1 MARTKRKTNPLVQEV
16 ETSAPARKIY
26 KTAAYVRLSVEDSG
40 KPGADTIEGQ
50 KALLTSFIENKSDME
65 LVALFC
71 DNGRTGTDFERPDFL
86 RMMEQVKQGQI
97 HCIVVKDLSR
107 FGRDYLVVGN
117 YISRVFPFLG
127 VRFIAVNDG
136 FDSSRPQDIDSL
148 DTSFK
153 TLIYDLYSREL
164 SGKVKNA
171 KRMRAE
177 KGLFLSPFAPYG
189 YVKDP
194 EDKNRLII
202 DDEAAD
208 IVRKIFALTADG
220 VKPTEIAAMLNRE
233 GIPTPMLHKRAAG
246 CSRDRWPSI
255 HDENFWT
262 QGNIFKILRDERYIG
277 KCVYGKRERD
287 MVGNWH
293 TVRKSKSD
301 WIVVDETHEGIV
313 SKELFEQ
320 VASRMK
326 EYKEFVPSSS
336 ERNPLRRKVIC
347 GTCGFAMSL
356 SNTKN
361 AKYHCRT
368 SHLETGFDCTSE
380 GILQADIHEMVVT
393 LIRTYA
399 SYAVSL
405 EHLLLLQ
412 KERIQAEKK
421 QARRELAVLQSR
433 RNQFEKSLQ
442 DLYEKL
448 IDGTIDKE
456 TYLSQKA
463 SNQAQMQELTDKMDR
478 LEKSSQTSTEQGGA
492 FIEKYKEYTELETLT
507 AEIANDVVKRVTVY
521 KDGGIEIELA
531 LRDELEKLLTCLETV
546 DAAS

>member
-1 MARTKRKTNPLVQEV
+1 MRVAMYL
-16 ETSAPARKIY
+16 
-26 KTAAYVRLSVEDSG
+26 RLSSEDGDLKDTGKAESESISNQRGLLQNFISSHPEFNGWEVSEFCDDGWSG
-40 KPGADTIEGQ
+40 K
-50 KALLTSFIENKSDME
+50 N
-65 LVALFC
+65 
-71 DNGRTGTDFERPDFL
+71 FERPDFL
-86 RMMEQVKQGQI
+86 RMMEQVKQSRVQ
-97 HCIVVKDLSR
+97 CIVVKDLSR

-164 SGKVKNA
+164 SSKVKNA

-177 KGLFLSPFAPYG
+177 RGLFLSPFAPYG

-194 EDKNRLII
+194 ENKNRLLV
-202 DDEAAD
+202 DEQAAA
-208 IVRKIFALTADG
+208 IVRKIFALTIDG

-233 GIPTPMLHKRAAG
+233 GVPTPMLYKRAAG
-246 CSRDRWPSI
+246 CSRERWPSI
-255 HDENFWT
+255 HEENFWT

-287 MVGNWH
+287 AVGNRH
-293 TVRKSKSD
+293 TVKRSKTD
-301 WIVVDETHEGIV
+301 WVIVDETHEGIV
-313 SKELFEQ
+313 SKTDFQ
-320 VASRMK
+320 KAAGRMK
-326 EYKEFVPSSS
+326 EYREFVPYIS
-336 ERNPLRRKVIC
+336 ERNPLRKKVIC
-347 GTCGFAMSL
+347 GICGHAMSL

-368 SHLETGFDCTSE
+368 SHLEAGFGCTSE

-399 SYAVSL
+399 AYAVSL

-412 KERIQAEKK
+412 RERIQAEKK

-433 RNQFEKSLQ
+433 KNQLEKALQ

-456 TYLSQKA
+456 TYLSHKA
-463 SNQAQMQELTDKMDR
+463 SNQAKAQELSEQMER
-478 LEKSSQTSTEQGGA
+478 LEKSSQAATEQGGA
-492 FIEKYKEYTELETLT
+492 FIEKYREYTELENLT
-507 AEIANDVVKRVTVY
+507 AEVANDVVKRVTVY

-531 LRDELEKLLTCLETV
+531 LRDELEKLLACIEAV

>member
-1 MARTKRKTNPLVQEV
+1 MRVAMYL
-16 ETSAPARKIY
+16 
-26 KTAAYVRLSVEDSG
+26 RLSSEDDDLKDTGKAESESISNQRGLLKNFISGQLDFSGCEVSEFCDDGWSG
-40 KPGADTIEGQ
+40 K
-50 KALLTSFIENKSDME
+50 N
-65 LVALFC
+65 
-71 DNGRTGTDFERPDFL
+71 FERPGFL
-86 RMMEQVKQGQI
+86 QMMEQVKQGQI

-164 SGKVKNA
+164 SAKVKNA
-171 KRMRAE
+171 KRLRAE

-194 EDKNRLII
+194 DNKNRLLV
-202 DDEAAD
+202 DKEAAD
-208 IVRKIFALTADG
+208 VVRRIFNLAGNG
-220 VKPTEIAAMLNRE
+220 VRAVEIAAMLNRN
-233 GIPTPMLHKRAAG
+233 GIPTPMLYKRAAG
-246 CSRDRWPSI
+246 CSRDHWPSI
-255 HDENFWT
+255 HEENFWT
-262 QGNIFKILRDERYIG
+262 AGNIFKILRDERYLG
-277 KCVYGKRERD
+277 KCVYGKRERN

-293 TVRKSKSD
+293 TIKRSKTD
-301 WIVVDETHEGIV
+301 WVVVDETHEGIV
-313 SKELFEQ
+313 SKEQFQ
-320 VASRMK
+320 KAASRMK
-326 EYKEFVPSSS
+326 EYSEFTPIVS
-336 ERNPLRRKVIC
+336 ERNPLRGKVIC
-347 GTCGFAMSL
+347 GTCGHAMSL
-356 SNTKN
+356 SHTKN

-368 SHLETGFDCTSE
+368 ARLAAGFDCPSE

-393 LIRTYA
+393 QIRTYA
-399 SYAVSL
+399 TYAVSL

-421 QARRELAVLQSR
+421 QARHDLAVLQSR
-433 RNQFEKSLQ
+433 KNQLEKSLQ

-448 IDGTIDKE
+448 IDGTIDRE
-456 TYLSQKA
+456 TYLSHKA
-463 SNQAQMQELTDKMDR
+463 SNRAQMQELTEKMEY
-478 LEKSSQTSTEQGGA
+478 LEKSSQTSVEEGGA
-492 FIEKYKEYTELETLT
+492 FIEKYREYTELETLT
-507 AEIANDVVKRVTVY
+507 SDIANDVVKRVTVY

-531 LRDELEKLLTCLETV
+531 LRDEMEKLLVCVEAA

>member
-1 MARTKRKTNPLVQEV
+1 MRVAMYL
-16 ETSAPARKIY
+16 
-26 KTAAYVRLSVEDSG
+26 RLSSEDGDLKDTGKAESESISNQRGLIQNFIGSRPDFSGWGISEFCDDGWSG
-40 KPGADTIEGQ
+40 K
-50 KALLTSFIENKSDME
+50 N
-65 LVALFC
+65 
-71 DNGRTGTDFERPDFL
+71 FERPSFL

-97 HCIVVKDLSR
+97 NCIVVKDLSR

-117 YISRVFPFLG
+117 YISRVFPFMG
-127 VRFIAVNDG
+127 VRFIAVNDS

-164 SGKVKNA
+164 SAKVKNA
-171 KRMRAE
+171 RRMRAE

-194 EDKNRLII
+194 DDKNRLVI
-202 DDEAAD
+202 DNEAAE
-208 IVRKIFALTADG
+208 IVKKIFTLTAEG
-220 VKPTEIAAMLNRE
+220 VKPTELAAMLNRE
-233 GIPTPMLHKRAAG
+233 GVPTPMLYKRAAG

-255 HDENFWT
+255 HEENFWT
-262 QGNIFKILRDERYIG
+262 QTMVGKLLRDERYIG

-287 MVGNWH
+287 TVGNWH
-293 TVRKSKSD
+293 TVRHSKND
-301 WIVVDETHEGIV
+301 WIIVDETHEGIV
-313 SKELFEQ
+313 SKELFQ
-320 VASRMK
+320 KVASQMK
-326 EYKEFVPSSS
+326 EYKEFAPSVS

-347 GTCGFAMSL
+347 GTCGFAMYL

-368 SHLETGFDCTSE
+368 SPLETGFDCTSE

-399 SYAVSL
+399 AYAVSL

-421 QARRELAVLQSR
+421 QARRELAVLQGR
-433 RNQFEKSLQ
+433 KNQLEKSLQ

-456 TYLSQKA
+456 TYLSHKA
-463 SNQAQMQELTDKMDR
+463 SNQAQMQELTDKMER
-478 LEKSSQTSTEQGGA
+478 LEKSTESTTEQGGA

-507 AEIANDVVKRVTVY
+507 GEIARDVVKRVVVH

-531 LRDELEKLLTCLETV
+531 LRDELEELLNSLKAV

>member
-1 MARTKRKTNPLVQEV
+1 MSTYERLVNSQNFFSPYLTQE
-16 ETSAPARKIY
+16 
-26 KTAAYVRLSVEDSG
+26 
-40 KPGADTIEGQ
+40 
-50 KALLTSFIENKSDME
+50 
-65 LVALFC
+65 
-71 DNGRTGTDFERPDFL
+71 
-86 RMMEQVKQGQI
+86 
-97 HCIVVKDLSR
+97 DLSR

-202 DDEAAD
+202 DEEAAD
-208 IVRKIFALTADG
+208 IVRKIFTLTADG
-220 VKPTEIAAMLNRE
+220 VKPTEIAAMLNRD
-233 GIPTPMLHKRAAG
+233 GVPTPMLYKRAAG

-255 HDENFWT
+255 HEENFWT

-301 WIVVDETHEGIV
+301 WIVVAETHEGIV
-313 SKELFEQ
+313 SKQLFEQ

-326 EYKEFVPSSS
+326 EYKEFVPSTSQ
-336 ERNPLRRKVIC
+336 RNPLRRKVIC
-347 GTCGFAMSL
+347 GTCGLAMAL

-368 SHLETGFDCTSE
+368 SHLEAGFDCTSD
-380 GILQADIHEMVVT
+380 GILQADIHEMVVA

-399 SYAVSL
+399 AYAVSL

-412 KERIQAEKK
+412 KERIQAEKR
-421 QARRELAVLQSR
+421 QARRE
-433 RNQFEKSLQ
+433 
-442 DLYEKL
+442 
-448 IDGTIDKE
+448 
-456 TYLSQKA
+456 
-463 SNQAQMQELTDKMDR
+463 
-478 LEKSSQTSTEQGGA
+478 
-492 FIEKYKEYTELETLT
+492 T
-507 AEIANDVVKRVTVY
+507 A
-521 KDGGIEIELA
+521 L
-531 LRDELEKLLTCLETV
+531 
-546 DAAS
+546 

>member
-1 MARTKRKTNPLVQEV
+1 MRIAIYLRVSSEDGDLKDTGKAESESISNQRGLLLNFISSHSEFSGWEV
-16 ETSAPARKIY
+16 SEFC
-26 KTAAYVRLSVEDSG
+26 DDGWSG
-40 KPGADTIEGQ
+40 K
-50 KALLTSFIENKSDME
+50 N
-65 LVALFC
+65 
-71 DNGRTGTDFERPDFL
+71 FERPDFL
-86 RMMEQVKQGQI
+86 RMMEQIKQGQI
-97 HCIVVKDLSR
+97 DCVLVKDLSR

-164 SGKVKNA
+164 SGKVKTA

-194 EDKNRLII
+194 EDKNRLVI
-202 DDEAAD
+202 DNGAAD
-208 IVRKIFALTADG
+208 IVRKIFSLTIDG
-220 VKPTEIAAMLNRE
+220 VRPSEIAARFNRD
-233 GIPTPMLHKRAAG
+233 GVPTPMLYKRAAG

-255 HDENFWT
+255 HEENFWT
-262 QGNIFKILRDERYIG
+262 QRTIIKILRDERYIG

-293 TVRKSKSD
+293 TVKRSKAD
-301 WIVVDETHEGIV
+301 WIVVDRTHEGIV
-313 SKELFEQ
+313 SKNEFQ
-320 VASRMK
+320 KAASRMK
-326 EYKEFVPSSS
+326 EYKEFIPSAS
-336 ERNPLRRKVIC
+336 ERNLLRRKVIC
-347 GTCGFAMSL
+347 GTCGFAMAL

-361 AKYHCRT
+361 AKYHCCT
-368 SHLETGFDCTSE
+368 SHLETGFGCSSD

-399 SYAVSL
+399 AYAVSL
-405 EHLLLLQ
+405 EHLLLIQ

-421 QARRELAVLQSR
+421 QARRELAILQSR
-433 RNQFEKSLQ
+433 RNQIEKALQ

-456 TYLSQKA
+456 TYLSHKA
-463 SNQAQMQELTDKMDR
+463 GCQTQMQEISDKM
-478 LEKSSQTSTEQGGA
+478 EHYEHITQAAPEQGGA

-507 AEIANDVVKRVTVY
+507 SGIANDIVRRITVH
-521 KDGGIEIELA
+521 KDGGIEIELT
-531 LRDELEKLLTCLETV
+531 LRDELEMLLDRLKTD
-546 DAAS
+546 DAAFNLG

>member
-1 MARTKRKTNPLVQEV
+1 MKVAMYL
-16 ETSAPARKIY
+16 
-26 KTAAYVRLSVEDSG
+26 RLSSEDGDLKDTGKAESESISNQRGLLQNFIRSRPEFTGWEISEFCDDGWSG
-40 KPGADTIEGQ
+40 KT
-50 KALLTSFIENKSDME
+50 
-65 LVALFC
+65 
-71 DNGRTGTDFERPDFL
+71 FERPSFL
-86 RMMEQVKQGQI
+86 QMMEQVKQGQI

-117 YISRVFPFLG
+117 YISRVFPFMG
-127 VRFIAVNDG
+127 VRFIAVNDS

-164 SGKVKNA
+164 SAKVKSA

-194 EDKNRLII
+194 ENKNRLVI
-202 DDEAAD
+202 DNEAAA
-208 IVRKIFALTADG
+208 IVQKIFALTIAG
-220 VKPTEIAAMLNRE
+220 VKPTEIAAMLNRD
-233 GIPTPMLHKRAAG
+233 GVPTPMLHKRAAG

-255 HDENFWT
+255 HEENFWT
-262 QGNIFKILRDERYIG
+262 QNHIFKILRDERYIG

-287 MVGNWH
+287 MVGNVH
-293 TVRKSKSD
+293 TVKHRKAD
-301 WIVVDETHEGIV
+301 WIIVDETHESIV
-313 SKELFEQ
+313 SKELFAEA
-320 VASRMK
+320 ASRMK
-326 EYKEFVPSSS
+326 EYKEFVPPTSG
-336 ERNPLRRKVIC
+336 RNLLRRKVIC

-368 SHLETGFDCTSE
+368 SHLDTDFDCTSE

-399 SYAVSL
+399 AYAVSL
-405 EHLLLLQ
+405 EHLMRLQ
-412 KERIQAEKK
+412 KERLQAEKK

-433 RNQFEKSLQ
+433 KGQLEKALQ

-456 TYLSQKA
+456 TYLSHKA
-463 SNQAQMQELTDKMDR
+463 SNQTQMQELTEQMNR
-478 LEKSSQTSTEQGGA
+478 LEQSTQATPEQGGA
-492 FIEKYKEYTELETLT
+492 FIQKYKEYTELETLT
-507 AEIANDVVKRVTVY
+507 GEIANDVVKRVTVY

-531 LRDELEKLLTCLETV
+531 LRDELEALLSCLETV

>member
-1 MARTKRKTNPLVQEV
+1 MRVAMYL
-16 ETSAPARKIY
+16 
-26 KTAAYVRLSVEDSG
+26 RLSSEDGDLKDTGKAESESISNQRGLLQNFISSRSEFSGAEISEFCDDGWSG
-40 KPGADTIEGQ
+40 K
-50 KALLTSFIENKSDME
+50 N
-65 LVALFC
+65 
-71 DNGRTGTDFERPDFL
+71 FERPDFL

-117 YISRVFPFLG
+117 YISRVFPFMG

-177 KGLFLSPFAPYG
+177 KGFFLSPFAPYG

-194 EDKNRLII
+194 EDKNRLLI
-202 DDEAAD
+202 DKEAAEV
-208 IVRKIFALTADG
+208 VRRIFAWTIDG
-220 VKPTEIAAMLNRE
+220 VRPTEIAAMLNRE
-233 GIPTPMLHKRAAG
+233 GVPTPMLYKRAAG

-255 HDENFWT
+255 HEENFWT

-293 TVRKSKSD
+293 TVKRSRAD

-313 SKELFEQ
+313 SKDDFQ
-320 VASRMK
+320 KVASRMK
-326 EYKEFVPSSS
+326 EYREFVPSVS
-336 ERNPLRRKVIC
+336 EKNPLRRKVIC
-347 GTCGFAMSL
+347 GTCGHAMML

-361 AKYHCRT
+361 ARYHCRT
-368 SHLETGFDCTSE
+368 LHLETEFNCSSE
-380 GILQADIHEMVVT
+380 GILQVDVHEMVVT

-399 SYAVSL
+399 AYAVSL

-421 QARRELAVLQSR
+421 QARRELAILQSR
-433 RNQFEKSLQ
+433 KNQFEKALQ

-456 TYLSQKA
+456 TYLSHKA
-463 SNQAQMQELTDKMDR
+463 SNQAKMQELSDQMER
-478 LEKSSQTSTEQGGA
+478 LEKTTQTTTGQGGA
-492 FIEKYKEYTELETLT
+492 FIEKYKEYAELEVLT
-507 AEIANDVVKRVTVY
+507 SEIANDVVKRVTIH

>member
-1 MARTKRKTNPLVQEV
+1 MRVAMYL
-16 ETSAPARKIY
+16 
-26 KTAAYVRLSVEDSG
+26 RLSSEDGDLKDTGKAESESISNQRGLLQSFIGSRPEFSGWEFSEFCDDGWSG
-40 KPGADTIEGQ
+40 K
-50 KALLTSFIENKSDME
+50 N
-65 LVALFC
+65 
-71 DNGRTGTDFERPDFL
+71 FERPDFL

-127 VRFIAVNDG
+127 VRFIAINDG

-194 EDKNRLII
+194 DDKNRLII
-202 DDEAAD
+202 DEEAAD
-208 IVRKIFALTADG
+208 IVRKIFTLTADG
-220 VKPTEIAAMLNRE
+220 VKPTEIAAMLNRD
-233 GIPTPMLHKRAAG
+233 GVPTPMLYKRAAG

-255 HDENFWT
+255 HEENFWT
-262 QGNIFKILRDERYIG
+262 QGHIFKILRDERYIG

-313 SKELFEQ
+313 SKELFRT

-368 SHLETGFDCTSE
+368 SHLEAGFDCTSE

-399 SYAVSL
+399 AYAVSL

-456 TYLSQKA
+456 TYLSNKA
-463 SNQAQMQELTDKMDR
+463 SNQAQMQELTEKMEH
-478 LEKSSQTSTEQGGA
+478 LEKTSQTTTDQGGA

-507 AEIANDVVKRVTVY
+507 TEIANDVVKRVTVY

>member
-1 MARTKRKTNPLVQEV
+1 MRIAIYLRISSEDGDLKDTGKAESESISNQRGLLLNFISSRSEFSGWEV
-16 ETSAPARKIY
+16 SEFC
-26 KTAAYVRLSVEDSG
+26 DDGWSG
-40 KPGADTIEGQ
+40 K
-50 KALLTSFIENKSDME
+50 N
-65 LVALFC
+65 
-71 DNGRTGTDFERPDFL
+71 FERPDFL

-97 HCIVVKDLSR
+97 DCVLVKDLSR

-189 YVKDP
+189 YVKAP
-194 EDKNRLII
+194 EDKNRLVI
-202 DDEAAD
+202 DNGAAD
-208 IVRKIFALTADG
+208 IVRKIFSLTIDG
-220 VKPTEIAAMLNRE
+220 VRPSEIAAMFNRD
-233 GIPTPMLHKRAAG
+233 GVPTPMLYKRAAG

-255 HDENFWT
+255 HEENFWT
-262 QGNIFKILRDERYIG
+262 QRTIIKILRDERYIG

-293 TVRKSKSD
+293 TVKRSKAD
-301 WIVVDETHEGIV
+301 WIVVDGTHEGIV
-313 SKELFEQ
+313 SKNEFQ
-320 VASRMK
+320 KAANRMK
-326 EYKEFVPSSS
+326 EYKEFIPSAS
-336 ERNPLRRKVIC
+336 ERNLLRRKVIC
-347 GTCGFAMSL
+347 GTCGFAMAL

-361 AKYHCRT
+361 AKYHCCT
-368 SHLETGFDCTSE
+368 SHLETGFGCSSD

-399 SYAVSL
+399 AYAVSL
-405 EHLLLLQ
+405 EHLLLIQ

-421 QARRELAVLQSR
+421 QARRELAILQSR
-433 RNQFEKSLQ
+433 RNQIEKALQ

-456 TYLSQKA
+456 TYLSHKA
-463 SNQAQMQELTDKMDR
+463 SNQAQMQELTDKMER

-492 FIEKYKEYTELETLT
+492 FIEKYKEYTELERLT
-507 AEIANDVVKRVTVY
+507 SGIANDIVRRITVH
-521 KDGGIEIELA
+521 KDGDIEIELA
-531 LRDELEKLLTCLETV
+531 LRDELEMLLDRLETD
-546 DAAS
+546 DAALNLG

>member
-1 MARTKRKTNPLVQEV
+1 MDKQVFVT
-16 ETSAPARKIY
+16 APSY
-26 KTAAYVRLSVEDSG
+26 NL
-40 KPGADTIEGQ
+40 
-50 KALLTSFIENKSDME
+50 
-65 LVALFC
+65 
-71 DNGRTGTDFERPDFL
+71 NG
-86 RMMEQVKQGQI
+86 
-97 HCIVVKDLSR
+97 VVYYTFDL
-107 FGRDYLVVGN
+107 
-117 YISRVFPFLG
+117 
-127 VRFIAVNDG
+127 A
-136 FDSSRPQDIDSL
+136 
-148 DTSFK
+148 
-153 TLIYDLYSREL
+153 
-164 SGKVKNA
+164 
-171 KRMRAE
+171 MRA
-177 KGLFLSPFAPYG
+177 KYT
-189 YVKDP
+189 VK
-194 EDKNRLII
+194 
-202 DDEAAD
+202 
-208 IVRKIFALTADG
+208 
-220 VKPTEIAAMLNRE
+220 
-233 GIPTPMLHKRAAG
+233 
-246 CSRDRWPSI
+246 
-255 HDENFWT
+255 
-262 QGNIFKILRDERYIG
+262 
-277 KCVYGKRERD
+277 
-287 MVGNWH
+287 
-293 TVRKSKSD
+293 KSKSD

-313 SKELFEQ
+313 SKELYRT

-368 SHLETGFDCTSE
+368 SHLEAGFDCTSE

-399 SYAVSL
+399 AYAVSL

-433 RNQFEKSLQ
+433 RNQLEKALQ

-456 TYLSQKA
+456 TYLSSKA
-463 SNQAQMQELTDKMDR
+463 SNQAQMQELTDKMER

-507 AEIANDVVKRVTVY
+507 AEIANDVVNRVTVY

>member
-1 MARTKRKTNPLVQEV
+1 MSTYERLVKSQNFFSPYLTQE
-16 ETSAPARKIY
+16 
-26 KTAAYVRLSVEDSG
+26 
-40 KPGADTIEGQ
+40 
-50 KALLTSFIENKSDME
+50 
-65 LVALFC
+65 
-71 DNGRTGTDFERPDFL
+71 
-86 RMMEQVKQGQI
+86 
-97 HCIVVKDLSR
+97 DLSR

-127 VRFIAVNDG
+127 VRFIAVNDS

-189 YVKDP
+189 YVKDTD
-194 EDKNRLII
+194 DKNRLII
-202 DDEAAD
+202 DEKAAD
-208 IVRKIFALTADG
+208 IVRKIFTLTAEG
-220 VKPTEIAAMLNRE
+220 VKPTEIAAMFNRE
-233 GIPTPMLHKRAAG
+233 GVPTPMLYKRAAG

-255 HDENFWT
+255 HEENFWT
-262 QGNIFKILRDERYIG
+262 TGVICKVLRDERYIG

-287 MVGNWH
+287 MVGNLH
-293 TVRKSKSD
+293 TVKKNKSD
-301 WIVVDETHEGIV
+301 WIVVDETHENIV

-326 EYKEFVPSSS
+326 EYKEFIPSAS

-368 SHLETGFDCTSE
+368 SHLETGFDCTSD

-399 SYAVSL
+399 AYAVSL

-433 RNQFEKSLQ
+433 RNQLEKSLQ

-456 TYLSQKA
+456 TYLSNKA
-463 SNQAQMQELTDKMDR
+463 SNQAQMQELTEKMVC
-478 LEKSSQTSTEQGGA
+478 LEKSSQTTTEQGGA

-521 KDGGIEIELA
+521 KDGGIAIELA
-531 LRDELEKLLTCLETV
+531 LRDELEALLTCLETV

>member
-1 MARTKRKTNPLVQEV
+1 
-16 ETSAPARKIY
+16 
-26 KTAAYVRLSVEDSG
+26 
-40 KPGADTIEGQ
+40 
-50 KALLTSFIENKSDME
+50 
-65 LVALFC
+65 
-71 DNGRTGTDFERPDFL
+71 
-86 RMMEQVKQGQI
+86 MMEQVKQGQI
-97 HCIVVKDLSR
+97 NCIVVKDLSR

-117 YISRVFPFLG
+117 YISRVFPFLD

-189 YVKDP
+189 YVKAH

-208 IVRKIFALTADG
+208 IVRKIFTLTADG
-220 VKPTEIAAMLNRE
+220 VKPVEIAAMFNRE
-233 GIPTPMLHKRAAG
+233 GVPTPMLYKRAAG

-255 HDENFWT
+255 HEENFWT
-262 QGNIFKILRDERYIG
+262 TGVICKVLRDERYIG

-287 MVGNWH
+287 MVGNVH
-293 TVRKSKSD
+293 TIKKSKSD

-313 SKELFEQ
+313 SKELFQ
-320 VASRMK
+320 KAASRMK
-326 EYKEFVPSSS
+326 EYKEFIPSAS

-347 GTCGFAMSL
+347 GTCGFDMSL
-356 SNTKN
+356 SNT
-361 AKYHCRT
+361 
-368 SHLETGFDCTSE
+368 
-380 GILQADIHEMVVT
+380 
-393 LIRTYA
+393 IRTYA
-399 SYAVSL
+399 AYAVSL

-433 RNQFEKSLQ
+433 KNQLEKSLQ

-456 TYLSQKA
+456 TYLSQKTT
-463 SNQAQMQELTDKMDR
+463 NQAQMQELTEKMER
-478 LEKSSQTSTEQGGA
+478 LEKSSQTTTDQGGA

-507 AEIANDVVKRVTVY
+507 TEIANNVVKRVTVY
-521 KDGGIEIELA
+521 KDGGIAIELA
-531 LRDELEKLLTCLETV
+531 LRDELEALLTCLETV

>member
-1 MARTKRKTNPLVQEV
+1 MEDCCLKVA
-16 ETSAPARKIY
+16 IY
-26 KTAAYVRLSVEDSG
+26 LRISSEDGDLKDTGKAESESISNQRGLLLNFISSHSEFSGWEISEFCDDGWSG
-40 KPGADTIEGQ
+40 K
-50 KALLTSFIENKSDME
+50 N
-65 LVALFC
+65 
-71 DNGRTGTDFERPDFL
+71 FERPDFL
-86 RMMEQVKQGQI
+86 RMMEQIKQGQI
-97 HCIVVKDLSR
+97 DCVLVKDLSR

-189 YVKDP
+189 YVKAP
-194 EDKNRLII
+194 EDKNRLVI
-202 DDEAAD
+202 DNGAAD
-208 IVRKIFALTADG
+208 IVRKIFSLTIDG
-220 VKPTEIAAMLNRE
+220 VRPSEIAAMFNRD
-233 GIPTPMLHKRAAG
+233 GVPTPMLYKRAAG

-255 HDENFWT
+255 HEENFWT
-262 QGNIFKILRDERYIG
+262 QRTIIKILRDERYIG

-293 TVRKSKSD
+293 TVKRSKAD
-301 WIVVDETHEGIV
+301 WIVVDRTHEGIV
-313 SKELFEQ
+313 SKNEFQ
-320 VASRMK
+320 KAANRMK
-326 EYKEFVPSSS
+326 EYKEFIPSAS
-336 ERNPLRRKVIC
+336 ERNLLRRKVIC
-347 GTCGFAMSL
+347 GTCGFAMAL

-361 AKYHCRT
+361 AKYHCCT
-368 SHLETGFDCTSE
+368 SHLETGFGCSSD

-399 SYAVSL
+399 AYAVSL
-405 EHLLLLQ
+405 EHLLLIQ

-421 QARRELAVLQSR
+421 QARRELAILQSR
-433 RNQFEKSLQ
+433 RNQIEKALQ

-456 TYLSQKA
+456 TYLSHKA
-463 SNQAQMQELTDKMDR
+463 SNQAQMQELTDKMER

-492 FIEKYKEYTELETLT
+492 FIEKYKEYTELERLT
-507 AEIANDVVKRVTVY
+507 SGIANDIVRRITVH
-521 KDGGIEIELA
+521 KDGGIEIELT
-531 LRDELEKLLTCLETV
+531 LRDELEMLLNRLETD
-546 DAAS
+546 DAALNLG

>member
-1 MARTKRKTNPLVQEV
+1 MYL
-16 ETSAPARKIY
+16 
-26 KTAAYVRLSVEDSG
+26 RLSSEDGDLKDTGKTESESISNQRGLLRSFISSSPDFSGWEISEFCDDGWSG
-40 KPGADTIEGQ
+40 KNFD
-50 KALLTSFIENKSDME
+50 
-65 LVALFC
+65 
-71 DNGRTGTDFERPDFL
+71 RPDFL

-194 EDKNRLII
+194 EDKNHLII

-208 IVRKIFALTADG
+208 IVRKIFTLTADG
-220 VKPTEIAAMLNRE
+220 VRPTEIAATLNRD
-233 GIPTPMLHKRAAG
+233 GVPTPMLYKRAAG
-246 CSRDRWPSI
+246 CSRDRWPSV
-255 HDENFWT
+255 HEENFWT
-262 QGNIFKILRDERYIG
+262 QRTIFKLLRDERYIG
-277 KCVYGKRERD
+277 KCVYGKRERE

-293 TVRKSKSD
+293 TAKRSKSE
-301 WIVVDETHEGIV
+301 WIVVDDTHEGII
-313 SKELFEQ
+313 SKELFQ
-320 VASRMK
+320 KVASRMK
-326 EYKEFVPSSS
+326 EYKEFVPSVS

-347 GTCGFAMSL
+347 GTCGYAMSL

-368 SHLETGFDCTSE
+368 SHLEAGFDCTSD

-399 SYAVSL
+399 AYAVSL

-412 KERIQAEKK
+412 RERIQAEKK
-421 QARRELAVLQSR
+421 QARHELAVLQSR
-433 RNQFEKSLQ
+433 RNQLEKSLQ

-456 TYLSQKA
+456 TYLSNKA
-463 SNQAQMQELTDKMDR
+463 SNQAQMQELTDKMER
-478 LEKSSQTSTEQGGA
+478 LEKSSQATTEQGGG

-507 AEIANDVVKRVTVY
+507 ANIANDVVKRVTVY

-531 LRDELEKLLTCLETV
+531 LRDELEELLNCLEMV

>member
-1 MARTKRKTNPLVQEV
+1 MEDCCLRIA
-16 ETSAPARKIY
+16 IY
-26 KTAAYVRLSVEDSG
+26 LRISSEDGDLKDSG
-40 KPGADTIEGQ
+40 KAESESISNQRG
-50 KALLTSFIENKSDME
+50 LLLNFISSHSEFSGWE
-65 LVALFC
+65 ISEFC
-71 DNGRTGTDFERPDFL
+71 DDGWSGKNFERPDFL
-86 RMMEQVKQGQI
+86 RMMEQIKQGQI
-97 HCIVVKDLSR
+97 DCVLVKDLSR
-107 FGRDYLVVGN
+107 LGRVYLLVGN
-117 YISRVFPFLG
+117 DISRVFPFLG
-127 VRFIAVNDG
+127 VRFIAVNDS

-194 EDKNRLII
+194 EDKNRLVI
-202 DDEAAD
+202 DNGAAD
-208 IVRKIFALTADG
+208 IVRKIFSLTIDG
-220 VKPTEIAAMLNRE
+220 VRPSEIAAMFNRD
-233 GIPTPMLHKRAAG
+233 GVPTPMLYKRAAG

-255 HDENFWT
+255 HEENFWT
-262 QGNIFKILRDERYIG
+262 QRTIIKILRDERYIG

-293 TVRKSKSD
+293 TVKRSKAD
-301 WIVVDETHEGIV
+301 WIVVDRTHEGIV
-313 SKELFEQ
+313 SKNEFQ
-320 VASRMK
+320 KAASRMK
-326 EYKEFVPSSS
+326 EYREFIPSAS
-336 ERNPLRRKVIC
+336 ERNLLRRKVIC
-347 GTCGFAMSL
+347 GTCGFAMAL

-361 AKYHCRT
+361 AKYHCCT
-368 SHLETGFDCTSE
+368 SHLETGFGCSSD

-399 SYAVSL
+399 AYAVSL
-405 EHLLLLQ
+405 EHLLLIQ

-421 QARRELAVLQSR
+421 QARRELAILQSR
-433 RNQFEKSLQ
+433 RNQIEKALQ

-456 TYLSQKA
+456 TYLSHKA
-463 SNQAQMQELTDKMDR
+463 GCLTQMQELSDKMDHY
-478 LEKSSQTSTEQGGA
+478 EKITQTAPEQGGA

-507 AEIANDVVKRVTVY
+507 SGIANDIVRRITVH

-531 LRDELEKLLTCLETV
+531 LRDELEMLLDRLETD
-546 DAAS
+546 DAAFNLG